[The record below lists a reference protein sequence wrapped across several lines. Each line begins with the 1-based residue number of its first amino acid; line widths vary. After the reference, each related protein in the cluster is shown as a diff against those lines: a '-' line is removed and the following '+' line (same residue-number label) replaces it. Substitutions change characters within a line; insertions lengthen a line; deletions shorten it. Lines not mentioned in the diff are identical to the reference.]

1 MSDVLKALIPVVEAL
16 ECLGV
21 AYQIGGSV
29 ASSVYG
35 VPRATIDVD
44 LVADLGPEHVSPLMA
59 FLQDQYYISP
69 EAIYEALHRRSSF
82 NLVHLETMV
91 KIDVFVLRPEP
102 YEQEAFRRSR
112 RDTLTTEESAREF
125 SLSSPED
132 IILHKLAW
140 FRMSGEVSDRHW
152 GDVMGVIRV
161 QADALDFAY
170 LRRWAAVLGLADLL
184 ERAIREATEGD
195 EKWQPN

>member
-1 MSDVLKALIPVVEAL
+1 MSDLLRALTPVVDAL
-16 ECLGV
+16 ERLGV

-29 ASSVYG
+29 ASSIYG
-35 VPRATIDVD
+35 VPRATMDVD
-44 LVADLGPEHVSPLMA
+44 LVADLRPEHVQLLVSL
-59 FLQDQYYISP
+59 LQDQYYLSP
-69 EAIYEALHRRSSF
+69 EAIYEALHRHSSF
-82 NLVHLETMV
+82 NLIHLETMV

-112 RDTLTTEESAREF
+112 RDTLTEESAREF

-140 FRMSGEVSDRHW
+140 FRTGGEVSERQW

-170 LRRWAAVLGLADLL
+170 LRQWATVLGLADLL
-184 ERAIREATEGD
+184 ERAIREATEG
-195 EKWQPN
+195 EEIWQPN

>member
-1 MSDVLKALIPVVEAL
+1 MSDILKALTPVVEAL
-16 ECLGV
+16 EGLGV

-35 VPRATIDVD
+35 VPRTTMDID
-44 LVADLGPEHVSPLMA
+44 LVADLRPEHVQPLVA
-59 FLQDQYYISP
+59 LLQDQYYISP

-82 NLVHLETMV
+82 NLIHLETMV
-91 KIDVFVLRPEP
+91 KVDVFVLRQEP

-112 RDTLTTEESAREF
+112 RDALTEEPAREF

-140 FRMSGEVSDRHW
+140 FRMGGGVSERQW
-152 GDVMGVIRV
+152 GDVVGVIRV
-161 QADALDFAY
+161 QVNGLDFAY
-170 LRRWAAVLGLADLL
+170 LKHWATVLGLADLL
-184 ERAIREATEGD
+184 EQAIREANEG
-195 EKWQPN
+195 EEIWQPN